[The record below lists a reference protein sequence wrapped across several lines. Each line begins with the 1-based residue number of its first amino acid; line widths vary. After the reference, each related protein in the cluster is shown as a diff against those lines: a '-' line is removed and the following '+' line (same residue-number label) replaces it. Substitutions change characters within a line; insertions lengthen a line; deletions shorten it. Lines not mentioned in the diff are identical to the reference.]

1 MGGNTIFEVRKD
13 DPSVTR
19 CIEHPVS
26 LSRGQALIRI
36 HRFAVT
42 ANNVTYAMVGDRIG
56 YWKFFPASTDGWGV
70 VPVWGLAEVVDSRT
84 PDVPVGER
92 LYGYWPMG
100 GYLVIEPAG
109 VGERQLFDGAAHR
122 AELPP
127 TYNRYLR
134 LLADPDYDPSLD
146 DARMALWPLYAT
158 SFCLHDFL
166 SDRAWHGA
174 GQIIVPSAS
183 SKTAIGLA
191 YAVKDDPAAPE
202 IIGVTSAANAGMVE
216 ALALYDRVISYDDI
230 ETGLA
235 DRPSVIVDMSG
246 SGDVLG
252 RLHRKLG
259 ENMRYTSNV
268 GLTHYAENRMGADFI
283 RDRSEMFFAP
293 GHIQKRAKDWG
304 PGEFERRAA
313 EFWRDAAI
321 RSRDWLS
328 ISRHYGPDA
337 LAQVWDTAIRGVI
350 PPDMAR
356 VVSL

>member
-1 MGGNTIFEVRKD
+1 MSGNTIFQVRKD
-13 DPSVTR
+13 DPAITR
-19 CIEHPVS
+19 CTEHPVS
-26 LSRGQALIRI
+26 LSQVQALIRV

-56 YWKFFPASTDGWGV
+56 YWDFFPTGEDAWGV
-70 VPVWGLAEVVDSRT
+70 VPVWGLAEVVDSRA

-92 LYGYWPMG
+92 LYGYWPMAK
-100 GYLVIEPAG
+100 YLVIEPTN
-109 VGERQLFDGAAHR
+109 VTETHLFDGSAHR

-166 SDRAWHGA
+166 SDRDWCGA
-174 GQIIVPSAS
+174 EQLVVPSAS

-191 YAVKDDPAAPE
+191 YAVKDDPAAPKLV
-202 IIGVTSAANAGMVE
+202 GVTSAANAGMVA
-216 ALALYDRVISYDDI
+216 ALALYDQVITYDDI
-230 ETGLA
+230 ESGLR

-246 SGDVLG
+246 DGQVLG

-259 ENMRYTSNV
+259 ENMRYTSTV
-268 GLTHYAENRMGADFI
+268 GLTHHAGNRMGEDFI
-283 RDRSEMFFAP
+283 RERSEMFFAP

-313 EFWRDAAI
+313 AFWRDAAL

-328 ISRHYGPDA
+328 ISRHHGPEA
-337 LAQVWDTAIRGVI
+337 LTRIWDDAIRGVT

-356 VVSL
+356 VVAL